1 MTLRRGFK
9 ASAERVAVEL
19 RRELGLDVTSR
30 LDPHALAEHLRLPV
44 LTVAQCARVAGSGA
58 RHIQLLAAEPDSFSA
73 MTVQFGA
80 QRYIIHNESQART
93 RQANNIVHEA
103 AHCILEHPLSPVT
116 DGVGCRCW
124 HKDFEDEANWLAGAL
139 LVPREG
145 ALILAR
151 SGMGIAEIA
160 TNFGV
165 SQALC
170 RWRIY
175 QTGIPQQVR
184 SIGARNPSV
193 RISSTRSRTQ

>member
-9 ASAERVAVEL
+9 ANAERIAVEL
-19 RRELGLDVTSR
+19 RRELGLDMTSR
-30 LDPHALAEHLRLPV
+30 LDPHALAEYLRLPV

-73 MTVQFGA
+73 MTVQFGT

-103 AHCILEHPLSPVT
+103 AHCILQHPLSPVA

-151 SGMGIAEIA
+151 SGTSIGEIAE
-160 TNFGV
+160 NFGV
-165 SQALC
+165 SVALC
-170 RWRIY
+170 RWRVY

-184 SIGARNPSV
+184 SIGSRYSVSRMPSRR
-193 RISSTRSRTQ
+193 RID